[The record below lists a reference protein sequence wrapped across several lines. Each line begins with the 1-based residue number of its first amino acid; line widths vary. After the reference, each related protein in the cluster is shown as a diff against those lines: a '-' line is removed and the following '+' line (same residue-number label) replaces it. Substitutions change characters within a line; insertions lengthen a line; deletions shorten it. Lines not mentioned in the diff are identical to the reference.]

1 MESTF
6 SATHNSKGNIFMVL
20 DRDRVRENIEKS
32 VHEDLLAGRIA
43 GASVLVK
50 QKGEIIYKNCFGEAD
65 EGKALSYDTVFRLAS
80 MTKPITVVALM
91 KQVERGLVSLD
102 DTLDKFIP
110 EYAEMEIG
118 KVVDGEIEIVGRAQS
133 KIKILHLLTHT
144 SGVGTGQLGEKLG
157 ADFSPERERDLK
169 SVASEY
175 AGKPIAFEPYSAQL
189 YSPLKAFD
197 LLARVVE
204 ITSGISYDEFLKKEI
219 FEPLGMVDTTFAP
232 TDEQW
237 ERMALMHRLTNGVSD
252 FAPLDRTHIFGN
264 LPLSYFCGGAGLA
277 STITDYEK
285 FADMLLLGGVG
296 ADGVR
301 ILSEESV
308 KRIQTPST
316 PFELRRSAHDIWGL
330 GMRVINIPAYHLP
343 YGAYGWSGAFGTHF
357 WVDPEN
363 EIVAIYMKNSHYD
376 GGSEART
383 SRNFEIDVYK

>member
-1 MESTF
+1 M
-6 SATHNSKGNIFMVL
+6 IL
-20 DRDRVRENIEKS
+20 DKEKVRQNIEKN
-32 VHEDLLAGRIA
+32 VYDDLAAGRIG

-50 QKGEIIYKNCFGEAD
+50 QKGEVIYKNCFGNAA
-65 EGKALSYDTVFRLAS
+65 EGRALDYDTVFRLAS

-118 KVVDGEIEIVGRAQS
+118 KVVDGEIEIIGRAQN

-144 SGVGTGQLGEKLG
+144 SGVGTGVLGEKLG

-175 AGKPIAFEPYSAQL
+175 ASKPFAFEPYSAQL

-204 ITSGISYDEFLKKEI
+204 ITSGMSYDEFLKKEI
-219 FEPLGMVDTTFAP
+219 FEPLGMHDTTFTP

-277 STITDYEK
+277 STISDYEK

-308 KRIQTPST
+308 KRMQTPST

-330 GMRVINIPAYHLP
+330 GMRVINIPDYHLP

-357 WVDPEN
+357 WIDPEN
-363 EIVAIYMKNSHYD
+363 EIVGIYMKNSHYD